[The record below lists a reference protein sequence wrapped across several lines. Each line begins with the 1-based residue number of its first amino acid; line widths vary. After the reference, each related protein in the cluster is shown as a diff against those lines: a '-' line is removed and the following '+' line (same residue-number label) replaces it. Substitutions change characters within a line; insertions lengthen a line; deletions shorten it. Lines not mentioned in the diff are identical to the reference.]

1 MVPNDLRGGKSHT
14 NNMELYSLNQLKKDF
29 DMCHPPA
36 SFSRVP
42 LLWTIGTYSISVLKV
57 PIWKDSTNSVQWNID
72 VEVFEIDF
80 F

>member
-1 MVPNDLRGGKSHT
+1 MIMLYSKAEFLLLFPYHQLRAMVPNDLRGGKSHT

-42 LLWTIGTYSISVLKV
+42 LL
-57 PIWKDSTNSVQWNID
+57 
-72 VEVFEIDF
+72 
-80 F
+80 